1 MFIHQIECRNR
12 EISRLNQLLT
22 GGRPPLALAKDC
34 CYRDIS
40 TLAEDIQ
47 RMQRQKSELEANY
60 EQAIRA
66 QTHALD
72 EVTRLTQQNEK
83 LTKELNDIKDVALSV
98 ESEANVSLDV
108 LHKKCTA
115 LKLKLNDSK
124 KRIQDLELQI
134 ASNGSTTGGS
144 KDIKAANLQIKF
156 LQEQLQTVTN
166 KGEFN
171 LNLKNFMPNF
181 MKNSPISKNP
191 ECELKTEVEKLIK
204 KNAKLKGKLSAE
216 ECKCNSSQPIKDI
229 GTKTQPSS
237 HESCSIDVNRLKIDR
252 DFYQQEYLKLLN
264 KPLADG
270 EINLLRKQLMEKEY
284 EIKTLR
290 RKLDTNYLV
299 SNEPSQPCRA
309 VEADVHRLEREKKI
323 LQDTIDR
330 LTIECNE
337 LRDSLHLTATSQR
350 DHITRDECE
359 IDRLRQRIRQI
370 ESENLSLKTMEATS
384 KSTVTILKD
393 EVIQLQAKISELN
406 EENTK
411 LRTTSNQLRVL
422 QEQTESALIEHQ
434 TRLTHCERQRSQAES
449 RLNVIDSS
457 RTDGF
462 REIGELRAD
471 IARLKTLNTTLTME
485 KDKLIVS
492 MINRILVLF

>member
-1 MFIHQIECRNR
+1 M
-12 EISRLNQLLT
+12 
-22 GGRPPLALAKDC
+22 
-34 CYRDIS
+34 
-40 TLAEDIQ
+40 
-47 RMQRQKSELEANY
+47 
-60 EQAIRA
+60 
-66 QTHALD
+66 
-72 EVTRLTQQNEK
+72 
-83 LTKELNDIKDVALSV
+83 
-98 ESEANVSLDV
+98 
-108 LHKKCTA
+108 
-115 LKLKLNDSK
+115 
-124 KRIQDLELQI
+124 
-134 ASNGSTTGGS
+134 
-144 KDIKAANLQIKF
+144 
-156 LQEQLQTVTN
+156 
-166 KGEFN
+166 
-171 LNLKNFMPNF
+171 
-181 MKNSPISKNP
+181 
-191 ECELKTEVEKLIK
+191 K

-216 ECKCNSSQPIKDI
+216 TCKCNLSQSTKDI
-229 GTKTQPSS
+229 GTMTQPSS

-270 EINLLRKQLMEKEY
+270 EINLLRNQLMEKEY
-284 EIKTLR
+284 ELKTLR

-299 SNEPSQPCRA
+299 NEPSQPCRA
-309 VEADVHRLEREKKI
+309 VEAAMHRLEREKKI

-337 LRDSLHLTATSQR
+337 LRDSLHLTSTSQR

-370 ESENLSLKTMEATS
+370 ESENLSLKTMDATS
-384 KSTVTILKD
+384 KSTVNILKD
-393 EVIQLQAKISELN
+393 EVIQLQAQISELT

-411 LRTTSNQLRVL
+411 LRTTTNQLRVL

-471 IARLKTLNTTLTME
+471 ITRLKTMNTTLTME

-492 MINRILVLF
+492 